1 MGLKINYHFDVEMA
15 TRHGVGEA
23 IMLSNFEYWLA
34 KNKADNRHYHDD
46 RTWTY
51 NSVNSLTKLFPFW
64 SIRQVRRI
72 LKSLLDQEVLIK
84 STHNK
89 HAYDKT
95 NWYALTDESKLLLIG
110 QKGQMDLSKLT
121 NGLVKTDKPIPDSK
135 HLKTTDIKDYP
146 NINLESWLE
155 FETHR
160 NGMKPKM
167 TELARKKLLKKLS
180 QLSLGDQAAC
190 IDESIENGWKGLF
203 PKKGNQNARSNESTL
218 GGLTGAARQNVEL
231 FERIKRRG
239 SR

>member
-1 MGLKINYHFDVEMA
+1 MA

-121 NGLVKTDKPIPDSK
+121 NLYQIVN
-135 HLKTTDIKDYP
+135 H
-146 NINLESWLE
+146 
-155 FETHR
+155 
-160 NGMKPKM
+160 
-167 TELARKKLLKKLS
+167 
-180 QLSLGDQAAC
+180 
-190 IDESIENGWKGLF
+190 
-203 PKKGNQNARSNESTL
+203 
-218 GGLTGAARQNVEL
+218 
-231 FERIKRRG
+231 
-239 SR
+239 

>member
-1 MGLKINYHFDVEMA
+1 
-15 TRHGVGEA
+15 
-23 IMLSNFEYWLA
+23 
-34 KNKADNRHYHDD
+34 
-46 RTWTY
+46 
-51 NSVNSLTKLFPFW
+51 
-64 SIRQVRRI
+64 
-72 LKSLLDQEVLIK
+72 VLIK

-110 QKGQMDLSKLT
+110 QKGQMDLSERA

-135 HLKTTDIKDYP
+135 PLITTDIKDYP

-155 FETHR
+155 FEAHR

-180 QLSLGDQAAC
+180 QLSLDEQSSC

-203 PKKGNQNARSNESTL
+203 PKGNSNARRNESTFS
-218 GGLTGAARQNVEL
+218 GLTGAARQNVEL

>member
-1 MGLKINYHFDVEMA
+1 
-15 TRHGVGEA
+15 
-23 IMLSNFEYWLA
+23 
-34 KNKADNRHYHDD
+34 
-46 RTWTY
+46 
-51 NSVNSLTKLFPFW
+51 
-64 SIRQVRRI
+64 
-72 LKSLLDQEVLIK
+72 
-84 STHNK
+84 
-89 HAYDKT
+89 
-95 NWYALTDESKLLLIG
+95 
-110 QKGQMDLSKLT
+110 MDLSKLT

-135 HLKTTDIKDYP
+135 PLITTDIKDYP
-146 NINLESWLE
+146 NINQESWLE

-203 PKKGNQNARSNESTL
+203 PKKGNQNARRNESTFS
-218 GGLTGAARQNVEL
+218 GLTGAARQNVEL